1 MSRIGNAARSMEK
14 LDELARRGTWLNRV
28 HPLAKLLITLF
39 YLALVVSFHACQLT
53 GILGMAIYPFI
64 LFEMG
69 NLSFRDAMYRLRVVL
84 PIVCFIGILNP
95 FFDKEPV
102 LTVFGV
108 TITGGVLTMLSL
120 MAKGVLTV
128 LSSYLLIATT
138 TVESICGAL
147 RILHVP
153 GILVTEFLL
162 ICRYISVLL
171 READRMTQAYA
182 LRAPGQKG
190 VARPAW
196 GPMLGQLLL
205 RSMDRAARLYQSMC
219 LRGYNADFP
228 VSPKQQIKTSDLIYF
243 AGFSFGLAMLRLYP
257 VMELLGRLVIQAAA
271 VS

>member
-1 MSRIGNAARSMEK
+1 MSKIGNAARSMGK
-14 LDELARRGTWLNRV
+14 LDELARRSTWLNRV
-28 HPLAKLLITLF
+28 HPLIKLLITLL
-39 YLALVVSFHACQLT
+39 YLVLVVSFHAYQLT
-53 GILGMAIYPFI
+53 GILGMAIYPFL
-64 LFEMG
+64 LFEIG
-69 NLSFRDAMYRLRVVL
+69 DLSFKDAIYRLRVVL
-84 PIVCFIGILNP
+84 PLVCFIGILNP
-95 FFDKEPV
+95 FFDREPV
-102 LTVFGV
+102 LTVFGI

-171 READRMTQAYA
+171 QEADRMTQAYA

-190 VARPAW
+190 VAKSAW

-205 RSMDRAARLYQSMC
+205 RSMDRASRLYQSMC
-219 LRGYNADFP
+219 LRGYNSDFP
-228 VSPKQQIKTSDLIYF
+228 ISSKLKIKASDLIYLVC
-243 AGFSFGLAMLRLYP
+243 FSCGLILLRIYP
-257 VMELLGRLVIQAAA
+257 ITELIGRLFT
-271 VS
+271 